1 MIEQDKRREI
11 RTKEKVK
18 TDNGLED

>member
-18 TDNGLED
+18 TDDGLED